1 MRSNQLS
8 YPAIILLSGCKGTTF
23 LETTKIFR
31 ENIFY
36 FADFSYFCGVDIP
49 LTNNKRTKTRM
60 GKQRIDI
67 EYPLTTK
74 SPNIIWEQ
82 ISSAHGLERWLADH
96 VKEEN
101 GIFTF
106 TWGEPWTQQDIRQ
119 AHLIESVKH
128 DHIRLKWDYDDDTD
142 SESYW
147 EMRIG
152 KSDLTHYLTLFITDF
167 AEDDDADGLKILWES
182 NLDRLHRASGL

>member
-1 MRSNQLS
+1 
-8 YPAIILLSGCKGTTF
+8 
-23 LETTKIFR
+23 
-31 ENIFY
+31 
-36 FADFSYFCGVDIP
+36 
-49 LTNNKRTKTRM
+49 M

-96 VKEEN
+96 VTEEN

-106 TWGEPWTQQDIRQ
+106 TWGEPWTQQDIRKAQ
-119 AHLIESVKH
+119 LIEYVKY
-128 DHIRLKWDYDDDTD
+128 DHIRLKWEYDDEADED
-142 SESYW
+142 S
-147 EMRIG
+147 
-152 KSDLTHYLTLFITDF
+152 
-167 AEDDDADGLKILWES
+167 KILWES

>member
-1 MRSNQLS
+1 
-8 YPAIILLSGCKGTTF
+8 
-23 LETTKIFR
+23 
-31 ENIFY
+31 
-36 FADFSYFCGVDIP
+36 
-49 LTNNKRTKTRM
+49 M

-96 VKEEN
+96 VTEED

-106 TWGEPWTQQDIRQ
+106 TWGEPWTEQDVRQ
-119 AHLIESVKH
+119 AHVVDAVKY
-128 DHIRLKWDYDDDTD
+128 DHIRLKWDYEDEDDE
-142 SESYW
+142 ESFW
-147 EMRIG
+147 EMSIA
-152 KSDLTHYLTLFITDF
+152 KSDLTHNLNLMITDF
-167 AEDDDADGLKILWES
+167 AEDDDVDGLKILWES

>member
-1 MRSNQLS
+1 
-8 YPAIILLSGCKGTTF
+8 
-23 LETTKIFR
+23 
-31 ENIFY
+31 
-36 FADFSYFCGVDIP
+36 
-49 LTNNKRTKTRM
+49 M

-82 ISSAHGLERWLADH
+82 ISSAHGLKRWLADY
-96 VKEEN
+96 VTEE
-101 GIFTF
+101 
-106 TWGEPWTQQDIRQ
+106 WTQQDIRK
-119 AHLIESVKH
+119 AHLIEYVKY
-128 DHIRLKWDYDDDTD
+128 DHIRLKWDYDDEMDED
-142 SESYW
+142 AYW